1 MLKKLMWL
9 WLITMDHQMVNKLI
23 WLIWLW
29 SPWTTRW
36 WGGRGRD
43 HRPPVHS
50 CQRLWSVGHY
60 IGKKGSVRC
69 YVGEFAAL
77 CSSGQKLKNKNKL
90 TDKQLKAENSLMIN
104 SKQHPQRS
112 AAAIASLRAVLTRP
126 GFNGAI
132 TCDGDHSYWLFASLH
147 NIFLENVLILFLFS
161 CFTFLASSQRNRTRR
176 M

>member
-1 MLKKLMWL
+1 MWL
-9 WLITMDHQMVNKLI
+9 WLITMDHQMVKKLI

-60 IGKKGSVRC
+60 IEKKWSVRH
-69 YVGEFAAL
+69 YVGGVKNLLHYAATVK
-77 CSSGQKLKNKNKL
+77 SWRTRTNFKFK
-90 TDKQLKAENSLMIN
+90 LKAENLLMIN

-147 NIFLENVLILFLFS
+147 NIFLGNVLILFLFS
-161 CFTFLASSQRNRTRR
+161 CFTFLASSQRKRTRR